1 MEFSLLFGC
10 GYEIMTLR
18 LEATN
23 TNVVAK
29 PKLIA
34 LATLLVT
41 ARSGHKPN
49 KATNAWLLFQRPFLL
64 IFKYSCIRLLLYQQ
78 AGFAIHWNW
87 EVNLVLIIE
96 LRLMYFINLHT
107 FYGMIKLFQA

>member
-1 MEFSLLFGC
+1 MRSTIVTKEAINKTKIGILTSFLMWLRNN
-10 GYEIMTLR
+10 ETLR

-34 LATLLVT
+34 LVTLLVT

-78 AGFAIHWNW
+78 VSFAIH
-87 EVNLVLIIE
+87 
-96 LRLMYFINLHT
+96 
-107 FYGMIKLFQA
+107 